1 MSQTTDLPS
10 CDLVLKGGVTSG
22 VVYPKALKKLSD
34 AYRFR
39 QVGGTSAGAIAAVFA
54 AAAEYS
60 RDKGGFDKI
69 EGLAD
74 ELSTTILEKF
84 QPVPELAPLF
94 RLLLAAQKGKTVGI
108 LWALARGYPR
118 EMVQGAALGIV
129 MVILA
134 LFASSTVVW
143 GWLLLGLVAMA
154 AGGLGWPLWEAKK
167 QATEGLAAHDYGI
180 CTGRTQKG
188 YKPDTGLS
196 DWMAKRIDEI
206 AFGAA
211 GPAPLTLKMLA
222 DRGIRVQTVTTD
234 ITTHRPFVLPMR
246 NNLHAFDPE
255 EFARIFPDR
264 IVAYMVA
271 HSQPVDAKWA
281 DPTGR
286 LRLFRFDDMPVVVLA
301 RMSLSFPMLISAVPL
316 HRVDYTLVKA
326 EPAAKLCRCLFSD
339 GGLSS
344 NFPVH
349 FFDHVLP
356 LSPTFGISLGEFDPE
371 RVDEG
376 DEATPRI
383 KMPTDPQKGRL
394 LPTHRISGLG
404 SFVMALFNSAKDW
417 QDSLQSVLTGFRER
431 IVTVNLTA
439 DEGGLNL
446 QMAPETITRLTGYGA
461 QAGEALVGRF
471 TLEEHQWRRFLTE
484 LPALERVLMDFADHW
499 LTPRD
504 PAQPPGP
511 ENPLIY
517 ETLVQGHS
525 GESYDLSKELR
536 AKLIARAQRIADL
549 GVTFY
554 CDPLSTH
561 EKTKLPASSSRMR
574 HIADMDTTPRELEP
588 KPSAAW
594 PHLANLYPD
603 V

>member
-10 CDLVLKGGVTSG
+10 CDLVLKGGITSG

-34 AYRFR
+34 TYRFSEI
-39 QVGGTSAGAIAAVFA
+39 GGTSAGAIAAVFA
-54 AAAEYS
+54 AAAEYG

-69 EGLAD
+69 EGLAE
-74 ELSTTILEKF
+74 ELSTTVLEKF

-94 RLLLAAQKGKTVGI
+94 RLLLAAQKGKPAGI
-108 LWALARGYPR
+108 LWALMRGYPR
-118 EMVQGAALGIV
+118 LMAQGAALGGIIL
-129 MVILA
+129 ILA

-143 GWLLLGLVAMA
+143 GWLLVGLVVMA
-154 AGGLGWPLWEAKK
+154 AGGLGWPLMEAKK
-167 QATEGLAAHDYGI
+167 QATEGLAANDYGL
-180 CTGRTQKG
+180 CPGRTQPG

-206 AFGAA
+206 AFGAVGA
-211 GPAPLTLKMLA
+211 APLTVKMLA
-222 DRGIRVQTVTTD
+222 EKGIRVQTVTTD

-271 HSQPVDAKWA
+271 HSQPVKADWA
-281 DPTGR
+281 DPSGR
-286 LRLFRFDDMPVVVLA
+286 LRLFRMEDMPVVVLA
-301 RMSLSFPMLISAVPL
+301 RMSLSFPLLISAVPL

-326 EPAAKLCRCLFSD
+326 EAPANLRRCLFSD

-371 RVDEG
+371 RVD
-376 DEATPRI
+376 DDDAATPRI
-383 KMPTDPQKGRL
+383 KMPTDPRKGRL

-404 SFVMALFNSAKDW
+404 GFVMALFDSAKDW

-431 IVTVNLTA
+431 IVTVNLTE

-446 QMAPETITRLTGYGA
+446 QMPPETITRLTGYGE
-461 QAGEALVGRF
+461 QAGAALTGRF
-471 TLEEHQWRRFLTE
+471 KLEEHQWRRFLTE

-499 LTPRD
+499 M
-504 PAQPPGP
+504 APGP
-511 ENPLIY
+511 GATPLY
-517 ETLVQGHS
+517 ATLARETTFDAYNLAPA
-525 GESYDLSKELR
+525 LR
-536 AKLIARAQRIADL
+536 EKLIARAQRIADL
-549 GVTFY
+549 GEAFY
-554 CDPLSTH
+554 RDPLSDA
-561 EKTKLPASSSRMR
+561 EKAKLPATSSRMR
-574 HIADMDTTPRELEP
+574 HIADMDTTARDQEP
-588 KPSAAW
+588 DPARAW
-594 PHLANLYPD
+594 PRLAKRHSS